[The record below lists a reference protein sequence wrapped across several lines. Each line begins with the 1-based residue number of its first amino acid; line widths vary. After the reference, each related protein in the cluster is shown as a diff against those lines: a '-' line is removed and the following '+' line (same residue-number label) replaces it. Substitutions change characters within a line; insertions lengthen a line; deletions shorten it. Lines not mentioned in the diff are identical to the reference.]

1 MRSDESSEGDY
12 QILARAIPGPSG
24 RGYVAAVTVRRVR
37 GISGA
42 PRNAYQDDCLAGGHA
57 WPSPQAAR
65 LYAVARAHE
74 VIRVEAFRL
83 SC

>member
-1 MRSDESSEGDY
+1 MRFVESSEGDY
-12 QILARAIPGPSG
+12 QILARAIPGPRG

-42 PRNAYQDDCLAGGHA
+42 PRNAFHDDSLAGGHA
-57 WPSPQAAR
+57 WPSAQAAR

-74 VIRVEAFRL
+74 VIRVETFRL